1 MTSVLNGIFLVH
13 RADAPWLDL
22 RDTQSCR
29 TDLDGIKEFRRVI
42 TRHGKIA
49 RNFLSA
55 VHLAVCRFQLLSSR
69 NRLFEARAWREQ

>member
-1 MTSVLNGIFLVH
+1 MLNGIFLVH

-22 RDTQSCR
+22 RDAQSCR
-29 TDLDGIKEFRRVI
+29 TDLDGIKEFRWVV

-55 VHLAVCRFQLLSSR
+55 VHLAVCRFQLLR
-69 NRLFEARAWREQ
+69 TTNRCFEAKAWSEQ